1 MTKVFIYHYNQPIN
15 MTFNIS
21 TLREQPSKLVD
32 VLQQTVKRSSKP
44 RRITL
49 GNDSAIL
56 CEVVVLV
63 NGSGIRL
70 DLTDNNFSPPKIMPS
85 KMLSSVYTRPCN
97 NDKHVFDIPT
107 SKITDK
113 EIEEGVNKLI
123 QIIDTMSF
131 PTVSQTYQ
139 ECCVC
144 LEMTNKIT
152 NCNHAVCEGCY
163 KKIEAI
169 SEDQVE
175 QAEFEAEDEGIE
187 IDWDDIQMPCCPMCR
202 KMM

>member
-1 MTKVFIYHYNQPIN
+1 

-21 TLREQPSKLVD
+21 TVQEKPSDLID
-32 VLQQTVKRSSKP
+32 VIQLSVKRSSKP

-70 DLTDNNFSPPKIMPS
+70 DLTDYNFSPPKIMPS
-85 KMLSSVYTRPCN
+85 KMLGSVYTRPCN
-97 NDKHVFDIPT
+97 ENKDVFDIPT

-113 EIEEGVNKLI
+113 EIEEAVYKLI
-123 QIIDTMSF
+123 QILNTMSF

-152 NCNHAVCEGCY
+152 KCNHAVCEGCF
-163 KKIEAI
+163 KKIEEI
-169 SEDQVE
+169 CVSKFE
-175 QAEFEAEDEGIE
+175 EAESENME
-187 IDWDDIQMPCCPMCR
+187 HEDWHDDVLPCCPMCR
-202 KMM
+202 TML

>member
-1 MTKVFIYHYNQPIN
+1 LQKCQYIITTNQPI

-21 TLREQPSKLVD
+21 TVREQPSDLID

-97 NDKHVFDIPT
+97 ENKDVFDIPT
-107 SKITDK
+107 SKITEK
-113 EIEEGVNKLI
+113 EIEDAVIKLI

-152 NCNHAVCEGCY
+152 NCNHAVCNGCC
-163 KKIEAI
+163 KKIE
-169 SEDQVE
+169 
-175 QAEFEAEDEGIE
+175 E
-187 IDWDDIQMPCCPMCR
+187 ICITKYEHADWDDQELPCCPMCR